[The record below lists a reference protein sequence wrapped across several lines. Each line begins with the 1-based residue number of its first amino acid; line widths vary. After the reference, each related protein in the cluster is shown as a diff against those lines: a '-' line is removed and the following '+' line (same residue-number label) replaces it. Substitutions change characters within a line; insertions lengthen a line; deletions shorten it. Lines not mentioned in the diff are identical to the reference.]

1 MKSVEKII
9 YYMEY
14 GINLLKWGIT
24 SLRSFPSISE
34 KGKGDNGNASGR
46 TTTE

>member
-1 MKSVEKII
+1 
-9 YYMEY
+9 MEY

-34 KGKGDNGNASGR
+34 KAKGNNGNTSGG